1 MTRSQWQTLAELD
14 EILNKAA
21 RLTDKSYSIDLPHD
35 KWGNL
40 SMNESIELF
49 KKEIIKTINQIKND

>member
-14 EILNKAA
+14 EILIKAA
-21 RLTDKSYSIDLPHD
+21 RLTDKSYSIDLLHD
-35 KWGNL
+35 KGGNL
-40 SMNESIELF
+40 LMNESIELF

>member
-1 MTRSQWQTLAELD
+1 MPRSQWQTLAELD

-35 KWGNL
+35 EGGNL

-49 KKEIIKTINQIKND
+49 KK